1 MFNVY
6 KNQRSR
12 QTGSRNRT
20 DPKTLPTIWYTNMT
34 LVTKYQISA
43 VNSYWEKCD
52 DTYRE
57 RTDRRTEVTQYT
69 PLPLR
74 GAGVYLDMY
83 CIVCFTI
90 HPYIMASCFRL
101 CRDSYFQAINYQWA
115 SLLKLNTRQDML
127 IDWSLTFNVISFSA
141 IWWSIFSIY
150 QSPVSL
156 LCKIGYTPRDCV
168 RLVNILN
175 CFA

>member
-1 MFNVY
+1 MVY
-6 KNQRSR
+6 QY
-12 QTGSRNRT
+12 
-20 DPKTLPTIWYTNMT
+20 DACD
-34 LVTKYQISA
+34 QISDF
-43 VNSYWEKCD
+43 CRQQLL
-52 DTYRE
+52 RE
-57 RTDRRTEVTQYT
+57 MRRQISWTDGKTDRRTEVTQYT

-101 CRDSYFQAINYQWA
+101 CRDSYFQAINHQWV

-141 IWWSIFSIY
+141 IWWSISSTY